1 MKRNMRMLVTASLFV
16 PFLMLYGMFELYFNN
31 SGEFWFTF
39 GQMAGTVLPAF
50 AAAVVVLLLIGLVLP
65 SRIRYIYLVL
75 LFAVGI
81 AMYIQGNIL
90 RTDFGLLN
98 GEDIPW
104 EEFSTDNTIS
114 IIMWL
119 VIIVGVL
126 LFALLKKR
134 LFCSV
139 MPYVSMGICLVLTI
153 TLITVGLPSLS
164 QEKKTQGVLTKK
176 GEFELS
182 EKENTVVFLLDA
194 MDIAYTQSYFE
205 SHPEAIEMLDGFTLF
220 SNTVGAYG
228 YTMVAVPHILT
239 GQAYLNEQPY
249 SEYLEEAYAQSP
261 LFDTLEKRG
270 YEIFIYDNEEL
281 LSGFE
286 RFDNFEVSESYINN
300 KVGFVS
306 DLSKLVAFRYA
317 PQPMKKQ
324 FEEYSTVLNPYRIT
338 MATHLQ
344 YPAYNDPEFYLD
356 LKEQGLSVKKENP
369 TFHYYHLFGAH
380 PPYTMDGNG
389 MYKENSSK
397 IQQINGVW
405 HIVLDYIN
413 QMKKKGIYD
422 SSNIVILSDHGHDS
436 SRMFP
441 TLMIKRAGDTGKMKI
456 SDVPVSYLENLMPTL
471 VDLVDGDHVADEKN
485 VYLVSEILDET
496 RYSYV
501 TIARDE
507 RLSNSYY
514 YSLYESEINKNKE
527 TVVFN
532 KNVYSSKYENVDDMG
547 QQCVL
552 GKPFLA
558 KDFDSLLGWG
568 AKLENGSVYGCGSMS
583 GLVFNIS
590 ELPKKNLM
598 VTVDVSNV
606 MLMPGRIDLYLDNS
620 YIGSAQMQ
628 ATEGSMQFIIP
639 RAEITSPTLML
650 MMKYEN
656 CKDIDPI
663 LASDQAKFSIKSI
676 TIVETE
682 LQTLPETDK
691 TKIELFPPVVENGEK
706 TTSGYT
712 LKPEGYMQGFY
723 FALPAGTYRL
733 VVQGQN
739 VSGIALGVGGSL
751 DSKKYSSGSN
761 YVVNDKHSKILEF
774 TIPSTMTNTSP
785 FIKNYGQDDAEIE
798 RIWLQ
803 RMDETA
809 EMVPVSTIS

>member
-1 MKRNMRMLVTASLFV
+1 MKRNMRMLVTASIFV
-16 PFLMLYGMFELYFNN
+16 PFLTLYGMFELYFNN

-205 SHPEAIEMLDGFTLF
+205 THPEALEALDGFTLF

-228 YTMVAVPHILT
+228 YTMVAVPHIMT
-239 GQAYLNEQPY
+239 GQTYLNEQPY
-249 SEYLEEAYAQSP
+249 KEYMEAAYSQSP
-261 LFDTLEKRG
+261 LLDALEKQG
-270 YEIFIYDNEEL
+270 YEIFMYDDKSLLAAFERYDNYEML
-281 LSGFE
+281 
-286 RFDNFEVSESYINN
+286 ESFIGD
-300 KVGFVS
+300 KVGFLR

-317 PQPMKKQ
+317 PQPAKKQ
-324 FEEYSTVLNPYRIT
+324 FEVYSAILNPYET
-338 MATHLQ
+338 TVSQDLPFSAS
-344 YPAYNDPEFYLD
+344 NDPEFYSD
-356 LKEQGLSVKKENP
+356 MKAQGLNVEGEKPK
-369 TFHYYHLFGAH
+369 FHYYHLFGAH
-380 PPYTMDGNG
+380 PPYTMDENG
-389 MYKENSSK
+389 RFLENASK
-397 IQQINGVW
+397 TQQISGTW
-405 HIVLDYIN
+405 HIVLEYID
-413 QMKKKGIYD
+413 QMKEAGIYN
-422 SSNIVILSDHGHDS
+422 SSNIVVLSDHGHDS
-436 SRMFP
+436 DRVFP
-441 TLMIKRAGDTGKMKI
+441 TLMIKRAGDAGEMKV
-456 SDVPVSYLENLMPTL
+456 SDAPISYLENLMPTL
-471 VDLVDGDHVADEKN
+471 VDLVDGDGVTDEKN
-485 VYLVSEILDET
+485 AFLVPENLDET
-496 RYSYV
+496 RYSYL
-501 TIARDE
+501 TITRDE
-507 RLSNSYY
+507 RLSNGYY
-514 YSLYESEINKNKE
+514 YSLYEAEIDRDKT
-527 TVVFN
+527 TVLFSG
-532 KNVYSSKYENVDDMG
+532 NVYSSNDNVG
-547 QQCVL
+547 QKCTL
-552 GKPFLA
+552 GKRFLA
-558 KDFDSLLGWG
+558 KDFDSYLGWG
-568 AKLENGSVYGCGSMS
+568 ASLSDGSVYAIGNMS
-583 GLVFNIS
+583 GIVFNIG
-590 ELPKKNLM
+590 EIPKKNLLI
-598 VTVDVSNV
+598 TIDVSKV
-606 MLMPGRIDLYLDNS
+606 MLMPGRMDLYLGNTC
-620 YIGSAQMQ
+620 IGSAQMQ
-628 ATEGSMQFIIP
+628 ATEGIMQFIIP
-639 RAEITSPTLML
+639 KENITSPALIL
-650 MMKYEN
+650 LFKYDHV
-656 CKDIDPI
+656 KDMGPI
-663 LASDQAKFSIKSI
+663 VTSDLAKFAIKSI
-676 TIVETE
+676 TIEETD
-682 LQTLPETDK
+682 LQTLPETA
-691 TKIELFPPVVENGEK
+691 TTRIELYPPVVENGEK

>member
-1 MKRNMRMLVTASLFV
+1 MLVTASIFV

-75 LFAVGI
+75 LFAIGI

-119 VIIVGVL
+119 VVMVGVL
-126 LFALLKKR
+126 LFALLKKH

-153 TLITVGLPSLS
+153 TLITVGLPNLS

-205 SHPEAIEMLDGFTLF
+205 THPEALEALDGFTLF

-286 RFDNFEVSESYINN
+286 RFDNFEVSEPYINN

-344 YPAYNDPEFYLD
+344 YPAY
-356 LKEQGLSVKKENP
+356 
-369 TFHYYHLFGAH
+369 
-380 PPYTMDGNG
+380 
-389 MYKENSSK
+389 
-397 IQQINGVW
+397 
-405 HIVLDYIN
+405 
-413 QMKKKGIYD
+413 
-422 SSNIVILSDHGHDS
+422 
-436 SRMFP
+436 
-441 TLMIKRAGDTGKMKI
+441 
-456 SDVPVSYLENLMPTL
+456 
-471 VDLVDGDHVADEKN
+471 
-485 VYLVSEILDET
+485 
-496 RYSYV
+496 
-501 TIARDE
+501 RD
-507 RLSNSYY
+507 R
-514 YSLYESEINKNKE
+514 
-527 TVVFN
+527 
-532 KNVYSSKYENVDDMG
+532 
-547 QQCVL
+547 
-552 GKPFLA
+552 
-558 KDFDSLLGWG
+558 W
-568 AKLENGSVYGCGSMS
+568 
-583 GLVFNIS
+583 
-590 ELPKKNLM
+590 
-598 VTVDVSNV
+598 
-606 MLMPGRIDLYLDNS
+606 
-620 YIGSAQMQ
+620 
-628 ATEGSMQFIIP
+628 
-639 RAEITSPTLML
+639 
-650 MMKYEN
+650 
-656 CKDIDPI
+656 
-663 LASDQAKFSIKSI
+663 
-676 TIVETE
+676 
-682 LQTLPETDK
+682 
-691 TKIELFPPVVENGEK
+691 
-706 TTSGYT
+706 
-712 LKPEGYMQGFY
+712 
-723 FALPAGTYRL
+723 
-733 VVQGQN
+733 
-739 VSGIALGVGGSL
+739 
-751 DSKKYSSGSN
+751 
-761 YVVNDKHSKILEF
+761 
-774 TIPSTMTNTSP
+774 
-785 FIKNYGQDDAEIE
+785 
-798 RIWLQ
+798 IW
-803 RMDETA
+803 
-809 EMVPVSTIS
+809 

>member
-1 MKRNMRMLVTASLFV
+1 MKRNMRMLVTASIFV

-205 SHPEAIEMLDGFTLF
+205 THPEALEALDGFTLF

-239 GQAYLNEQPY
+239 GQTYLNEQPY
-249 SEYLEEAYAQSP
+249 KEYMEEAYSQSP
-261 LFDTLEKRG
+261 LLDALEKQG
-270 YEIFIYDNEEL
+270 YEIFMYDDKSWLSAFERYDNYEMME
-281 LSGFE
+281 SFISDKIGFL
-286 RFDNFEVSESYINN
+286 R
-300 KVGFVS
+300 
-306 DLSKLVAFRYA
+306 DLSKLVVFRYA
-317 PQPMKKQ
+317 PQPAKKQ
-324 FEEYSTVLNPYRIT
+324 FEVYSAILNPYET
-338 MATHLQ
+338 TVSQNLPFSAS
-344 YPAYNDPEFYLD
+344 NDPEFYSNM
-356 LKEQGLSVKKENP
+356 KAQGLSVEGEKP
-369 TFHYYHLFGAH
+369 TFHYYHLSGAH
-380 PPYTMDGNG
+380 PPYTMDENG
-389 MYKENSSK
+389 GFLENASK
-397 IQQINGVW
+397 TQQISGAW
-405 HIVLDYIN
+405 YIVLEYID
-413 QMKKKGIYD
+413 QMKEAGIYD
-422 SSNIVILSDHGHDS
+422 SSNIVVLSDHGNGS
-436 SRMFP
+436 NRVFP
-441 TLMIKRAGDTGKMKI
+441 TLMIKRAGDTGEMKV
-456 SDVPVSYLENLMPTL
+456 SDTPISYLENLIPTL
-471 VDLVDGDHVADEKN
+471 VDLVDGDGVTDEKN
-485 VYLVSEILDET
+485 AFLVPKDLDET
-496 RYSYV
+496 RYSYL
-501 TIARDE
+501 TITRDE
-507 RLSNSYY
+507 RLSSAYY
-514 YSLYESEINKNKE
+514 YSLYEAEIDKDKTTILING
-527 TVVFN
+527 
-532 KNVYSSKYENVDDMG
+532 NVYSSKHETIDDVG
-547 QQCVL
+547 QKCTL
-552 GKPFLA
+552 GKRVLA
-558 KDFDSLLGWG
+558 KDFDSYWGWG
-568 AKLENGSVYGCGSMS
+568 ASLGDGSVYATGSMS
-583 GLVFNIS
+583 GIVFNIG
-590 ELPKKNLM
+590 ELPKKNLLI
-598 VTVDVSNV
+598 TIDVSKV
-606 MLMPGRIDLYLDNS
+606 MLMPGRMDLYLADT
-620 YIGSAQMQ
+620 YIDSAQMQ
-628 ATEGSMQFIIP
+628 ATEGRMQFIIP
-639 RAEITSPTLML
+639 KENITSPALML
-650 MMKYEN
+650 MFKYDHV
-656 CKDIDPI
+656 KDMDPI
-663 LASDQAKFSIKSI
+663 ITNDLAKFAIKSI
-676 TIVETE
+676 TIEETD
-682 LQTLPETDK
+682 LQTLPETD
-691 TKIELFPPVVENGEK
+691 TTRIELYPPVVENGEK

>member
-1 MKRNMRMLVTASLFV
+1 
-16 PFLMLYGMFELYFNN
+16 MFELYFNN

-114 IIMWL
+114 IIMWF
-119 VIIVGVL
+119 VVIVGVL

-153 TLITVGLPSLS
+153 TLISVGLPNLG
-164 QEKKTQGVLTKK
+164 QEKKAQGVLTKK

-228 YTMVAVPHILT
+228 YTMTAVPHILT

-261 LFDTLEKRG
+261 LFDTLEKRD
-270 YEIFIYDNEEL
+270 YEIFVYDNEAL

-286 RFDNFEVSESYINN
+286 QFHNFETVESYIND
-300 KVGFVS
+300 KIGFVS

-324 FEEYSTVLNPYRIT
+324 FEAYSTVLNPYRTT
-338 MATHLQ
+338 MATHSQ

-356 LKEQGLSVKKENP
+356 LKAQGLSVEKERP
-369 TFHYYHLFGAH
+369 TFHYYHMFGAH
-380 PPYTMDGNG
+380 PPFTMDENG
-389 MYKENSSK
+389 DYLQNSDRQK
-397 IQQINGVW
+397 QISGVW
-405 HIVLDYIN
+405 HIVLEYIE
-413 QMKKKGIYD
+413 QMKKRGVYD
-422 SSNIVILSDHGHDS
+422 SSNIVILSDHGYGS
-436 SRMFP
+436 VQMFP
-441 TLMIKRAGDTGKMKI
+441 TLMIKRVYDVGDMKI
-456 SDVPVSYLENLMPTL
+456 SNAPISYLENLMPTL
-471 VDLVDGDHVADEKN
+471 LDLVDGDEVTDKKN
-485 VYLVSEILDET
+485 AFLVPEDYDET
-496 RYSYV
+496 RYGYV
-501 TIARDE
+501 SMYRDG
-507 RLSNSYY
+507 LKNYY
-514 YSLYESEINKNKE
+514 FTLYEADVNKDKE
-527 TVVFN
+527 TVLLN
-532 KNVYSSKYENVDDMG
+532 GKVYSSVTESADSLG
-547 QQCVL
+547 QMCTL
-552 GKPFLA
+552 GEPFLA
-558 KDFDSLLGWG
+558 EDVNSFYGWG
-568 AKLENGSVYGCGSMS
+568 SVLGDGSVYVTGNMS
-583 GLVFNIS
+583 GIVLNIGNLPQRNLLVTI
-590 ELPKKNLM
+590 
-598 VTVDVSNV
+598 DVSSV
-606 MLMPGRIDLYLDNS
+606 MLVPGRIDLYLES
-620 YIGSAQMQ
+620 AYIGSAQMQ

-639 RAEITSPTLML
+639 REEITSPALML
-650 MMKYEN
+650 MMKYQN
-656 CKDIDPI
+656 CEDLDPI
-663 LASDQAKFSIKSI
+663 LASNQAKFAIKSI
-676 TIVETE
+676 TIEETD

-691 TKIELFPPVVENGEK
+691 TRIELFPPVVENGEK